1 MGKPV
6 KQIVSALAGLAAEA
20 RISMRFQSSFTAS
33 LLYCQRGQMTLQ
45 HSRHLKSCLKWLE
58 APASPCVCV
67 SVFSFHVYACV
78 CVCVCISHFS
88 RVRLFATPWTV
99 VHQAPLSMGFSK
111 QEYWNG
117 LPCPPPRDLPNPGIE
132 PMAPALQRESLP
144 LSHQGAELNL

>member
-45 HSRHLKSCLKWLE
+45 HSRHLKSCLKWSE

-67 SVFSFHVYACV
+67 SVFSFHVYECV
-78 CVCVCISHFS
+78 CMCVYKSLQSCPTLFDPLDCSPPGSSVHGILQARILEWVAMPSSKGSSQPRDRTHGPCIAAGI
-88 RVRLFATPWTV
+88 FAT
-99 VHQAPLSMGFSK
+99 
-111 QEYWNG
+111 
-117 LPCPPPRDLPNPGIE
+117 E
-132 PMAPALQRESLP
+132 PSGSRA
-144 LSHQGAELNL
+144 